1 VNYNWLEQG
10 GGLQEQSTGA
20 KQMMVK
26 YFGDI
31 RPLTGIKE
39 EGWPDPHTDVRSLLN
54 ALGEKHAAVQ
64 KRLFE
69 GDQLSSTIII
79 LVNGR
84 SVDYLKGIET
94 PLQPDDIVD
103 VFPVEGGG

>member
-1 VNYNWLEQG
+1 M
-10 GGLQEQSTGA
+10 T
-20 KQMMVK
+20 VK

-31 RPLTGIKE
+31 RPLTGIKQ
-39 EGWPDPHTDVRSLLN
+39 EGWLQPHPDVRSLLN
-54 ALGEKHAAVQ
+54 ALGEKHAALG

-84 SVDYLKGIET
+84 SVDYLNGMET
-94 PLQPDDIVD
+94 PLQPNDIVD

>member
-1 VNYNWLEQG
+1 M
-10 GGLQEQSTGA
+10 T
-20 KQMMVK
+20 VK

-39 EGWPDPHTDVRSLLN
+39 EGWRDPQPDVRSLLI
-54 ALGEKHAAVQ
+54 ALGEKHAALRN
-64 KRLFE
+64 RLFE

>member
-1 VNYNWLEQG
+1 VNCNWLDHA
-10 GGLQEQSTGA
+10 LRIPGA
-20 KQMMVK
+20 KQMTVK

-39 EGWPDPHTDVRSLLN
+39 EGWLDPQTDVRSLLN
-54 ALGEKHAAVQ
+54 ALGEKHAALQ
-64 KRLFE
+64 RRLFE

>member
-1 VNYNWLEQG
+1 M
-10 GGLQEQSTGA
+10 T
-20 KQMMVK
+20 VK

-31 RPLTGIKE
+31 RPLTGGMKE
-39 EGWPDPHTDVRSLLN
+39 EEWCQPEPEVYSLLK
-54 ALGEKHAAVQ
+54 ALGRRHPALEKRV
-64 KRLFE
+64 FE
-69 GDQLSSTIII
+69 GDQLSSTMII

-84 SVDYLKGIET
+84 SIDYLNGTET

>member
-1 VNYNWLEQG
+1 M
-10 GGLQEQSTGA
+10 T
-20 KQMMVK
+20 VK

-31 RPLTGIKE
+31 RPLTGLKE
-39 EGWPDPHTDVRSLLN
+39 EKWRRPEPEVRSLLK
-54 ALGEKHAAVQ
+54 ALGQRHPALAN
-64 KRLFE
+64 RLFE
-69 GDQLSSTIII
+69 GYQISSTLIV

-84 SVDYLKGIET
+84 SVDYLNGAET

>member
-1 VNYNWLEQG
+1 
-10 GGLQEQSTGA
+10 
-20 KQMMVK
+20 
-26 YFGDI
+26 
-31 RPLTGIKE
+31 
-39 EGWPDPHTDVRSLLN
+39 
-54 ALGEKHAAVQ
+54 LGQKHAALRN
-64 KRLFE
+64 RLFE

>member
-1 VNYNWLEQG
+1 M
-10 GGLQEQSTGA
+10 T
-20 KQMMVK
+20 VK

-39 EGWPDPHTDVRSLLN
+39 EELHRPEPEVRSLLK
-54 ALGEKHAAVQ
+54 ALGKRHPALAD
-64 KRLFE
+64 RLFE
-69 GDQLSSTIII
+69 GDQVSSTLIV

-84 SVDYLKGIET
+84 SVDYLNGADT

>member
-1 VNYNWLEQG
+1 M
-10 GGLQEQSTGA
+10 T
-20 KQMMVK
+20 VK

-31 RPLTGIKE
+31 RPLTGLKE
-39 EGWPDPHTDVRSLLN
+39 EQWRRPEPELRSLLK
-54 ALGEKHAAVQ
+54 ALGQRHPALAN
-64 KRLFE
+64 RLFE
-69 GDQLSSTIII
+69 GDQISSTLIV

-84 SVDYLKGIET
+84 SVDYLNGAET

>member
-1 VNYNWLEQG
+1 M
-10 GGLQEQSTGA
+10 T
-20 KQMMVK
+20 VK

-31 RPLTGIKE
+31 RPLTGMKE
-39 EGWPDPHTDVRSLLN
+39 EGWPDPQTDLRSLLN
-54 ALGEKHAAVQ
+54 ALGQKHAALG

>member
-1 VNYNWLEQG
+1 M
-10 GGLQEQSTGA
+10 T
-20 KQMMVK
+20 VK

-31 RPLTGIKE
+31 RPLTGTKE
-39 EGWPDPHTDVRSLLN
+39 EGWPVPQTDVRSLLN
-54 ALGEKHAAVQ
+54 AVGEKHAALQ
-64 KRLFE
+64 RRLFE

>member
-1 VNYNWLEQG
+1 M
-10 GGLQEQSTGA
+10 T
-20 KQMMVK
+20 VK

-39 EGWPDPHTDVRSLLN
+39 EAWPDAQTHVRSLLN
-54 ALGEKHAAVQ
+54 ALGEKHAALRN
-64 KRLFE
+64 RLFE

-84 SVDYLKGIET
+84 SVDYLRGIET
-94 PLQPDDIVD
+94 PLQPDDIVG

>member
-1 VNYNWLEQG
+1 M
-10 GGLQEQSTGA
+10 T
-20 KQMMVK
+20 VK

-39 EGWPDPHTDVRSLLN
+39 EEWPQSQPEVRSLLK
-54 ALGEKHAAVQ
+54 ALGERHPALANRV
-64 KRLFE
+64 FE
-69 GDQLSSTIII
+69 GDQLSSTLIV

-84 SVDYLKGIET
+84 SIDYLNGIET
-94 PLQPDDIVD
+94 PLQPDDIID

>member
-1 VNYNWLEQG
+1 MASSAYRPPILAERLG
-10 GGLQEQSTGA
+10 RKA
-20 KQMMVK
+20 
-26 YFGDI
+26 
-31 RPLTGIKE
+31 RPL
-39 EGWPDPHTDVRSLLN
+39 RS
-54 ALGEKHAAVQ
+54 
-64 KRLFE
+64 RLFE

>member
-1 VNYNWLEQG
+1 M
-10 GGLQEQSTGA
+10 T
-20 KQMMVK
+20 VK

-39 EGWPDPHTDVRSLLN
+39 ERWPDPRTDVRSLLN
-54 ALGEKHAAVQ
+54 ALGEKHTALQ

>member
-1 VNYNWLEQG
+1 M
-10 GGLQEQSTGA
+10 T
-20 KQMMVK
+20 VK

-39 EGWPDPHTDVRSLLN
+39 EGWPHPHTDLRSLLN
-54 ALGEKHAAVQ
+54 GLGEKHAPLRS
-64 KRLFE
+64 RLFE

>member
-1 VNYNWLEQG
+1 M
-10 GGLQEQSTGA
+10 T
-20 KQMMVK
+20 VK

-39 EGWPDPHTDVRSLLN
+39 EEWPHLHPDLRSLLN
-54 ALGEKHAAVQ
+54 TVGQKHAALG

>member
-1 VNYNWLEQG
+1 M
-10 GGLQEQSTGA
+10 T
-20 KQMMVK
+20 VK

-39 EGWPDPHTDVRSLLN
+39 EEWPQPHPEVRSLLK
-54 ALGEKHAAVQ
+54 ALGHRHPALG
-64 KRLFE
+64 KRAFD
-69 GDQLSSTIII
+69 GDQLSSTMII

-84 SVDYLKGIET
+84 SIDYLNGIDT
-94 PLQPDDIVD
+94 PLQQDDIVD

>member
-1 VNYNWLEQG
+1 M
-10 GGLQEQSTGA
+10 T
-20 KQMMVK
+20 VK

-31 RPLTGIKE
+31 RPLTGMKE
-39 EGWPDPHTDVRSLLN
+39 EGWPYSHTDVRSLLN
-54 ALGEKHAAVQ
+54 ALGEKHRLLRT
-64 KRLFE
+64 RLFE
-69 GDQLSSTIII
+69 GDKLSSTIII

-94 PLQPDDIVD
+94 PLKADDIVD

>member
-1 VNYNWLEQG
+1 M
-10 GGLQEQSTGA
+10 T
-20 KQMMVK
+20 VK

-31 RPLTGIKE
+31 RPLTGGIKE
-39 EGWPDPHTDVRSLLN
+39 EEWLHPEPEVRSLLK
-54 ALGEKHAAVQ
+54 ALGQRRPALG

-69 GDQLSSTIII
+69 GDQLSSTLIV

-84 SVDYLKGIET
+84 SIDYLNGIET

>member
-1 VNYNWLEQG
+1 M
-10 GGLQEQSTGA
+10 T
-20 KQMMVK
+20 VK

-31 RPLTGIKE
+31 RPLTGLKE
-39 EGWPDPHTDVRSLLN
+39 EDWPVSHRDVRSLLN
-54 ALGEKHAAVQ
+54 ALGEKHCALRT
-64 KRLFE
+64 RLFE

-84 SVDYLKGIET
+84 SVDFLEGAET

>member
-1 VNYNWLEQG
+1 M
-10 GGLQEQSTGA
+10 A
-20 KQMMVK
+20 VK

-31 RPLTGIKE
+31 RPLTRLKWE
-39 EGWPDPHTDVRSLLN
+39 RWPHPQPDVRSLLN
-54 ALGEKHAAVQ
+54 ALGEKHAALRN
-64 KRLFE
+64 RLFE

-84 SVDYLKGIET
+84 SVDYLNGIET

>member
-1 VNYNWLEQG
+1 M
-10 GGLQEQSTGA
+10 T
-20 KQMMVK
+20 VK

-31 RPLTGIKE
+31 RPLTGVKE
-39 EGWPDPHTDVRSLLN
+39 EQWHKSEPDVRSLIH
-54 ALGEKHAAVQ
+54 ALGARHRALP
-64 KRLFE
+64 KRVFD

-84 SVDYLKGIET
+84 SVDFLNGADT
-94 PLQPDDIVD
+94 PLRPDDTVD